1 MDLGRGRGQIAPRS
15 KGIVRGRGRGGC
27 RGGGGFRKSGPD
39 VPRISSEVQI
49 FVEGL
54 PHSCKI
60 PELVQ
65 YFSTVGEIKLDRESK
80 KPRVWLYTDKLSGQ
94 PTGEATITY
103 KNPASQSLALAT
115 FNNKMYQGRVIQV
128 TPSIVKPHMATIPV
142 LSSRGRG
149 KMSARGRGRGNAR
162 ATVAPR
168 ERSHSGN
175 GGGYGSDG
183 SYVGGARGRLMG
195 WGGSAPNN
203 RLDYSGGFHPGV
215 GSTTNMGGSVGGG
228 GFNGQF
234 YGNSH
239 TRFSDDGSQYWGTDS
254 VRGGWQS
261 YSGGNRYQPY

>member
-142 LSSRGRG
+142 LRGRGKG

-162 ATVAPR
+162 ATAGTNR

-183 SYVGGARGRLMG
+183 SYVRGARGPLVG
-195 WGGSAPNN
+195 WTAPDN
-203 RLDYSGGFHPGV
+203 RLDSIGGFHPAAV
-215 GSTTNMGGSVGGG
+215 STNMERSGG
-228 GFNGQF
+228 GQF

-239 TRFSDDGSQYWGTDS
+239 TRFSDDGSQYWGPEIA
-254 VRGGWQS
+254 RGGWHS
-261 YSGGNRYQPY
+261 FSRKNRYLPY